1 MLTAL
6 ARGDIFR
13 PPGLHAKE
21 NQDAYP
27 AGLSVE
33 RGHPAVQHQAYRLRR
48 RQSNMTTHQQK
59 DRTEPARPIPLRRE
73 DARFITGHGRYT
85 DDINV
90 AGQAYAAFVRSDHA
104 HGELVRIDATEAAR
118 QSGVLA
124 ILTGADLLRAGVGFI
139 HRLPLKGFELGRTLD
154 TPRPG
159 LAQGRVRYVG
169 EPVAMVVAETGAQ
182 ASDAAALIRVDIAP
196 LPAVVDVERAI
207 APGAPVLWPE
217 APDNVAIR
225 WQSGDPAAIEAAF
238 AGAAH
243 VTRLKLVNTRIFA
256 NPIEPRSSIANYDAA
271 ADRFTWITPSQG
283 VRYMV
288 RVLCD
293 QVFKLPEKCMHVLTY
308 DVGGAFGSKEQP
320 YPEDVALLHA
330 AREIGRPVK
339 WRGTRGENLLSDNHA
354 RDAVIDCA
362 LALDKNGRFL
372 ALRASI
378 LASMGAYFGCN
389 GPNGSIRNTPWG
401 LPQVYRTPQVH
412 AEVIAAMT
420 NAAPIGPYR
429 GAGREQASYIV
440 ERLVDEAARQMKID
454 RVALRRCNLIPASAI
469 PYKSPSGRLYDSGE
483 FEAVMDKALR
493 LADWDGFSARA
504 KASAKRGRLR
514 GQGIANFLEC
524 VGGSWHEGS
533 HIRFADDGRVLL
545 VVATQSHGQSHETS
559 FPMVVAERLGVPYDR
574 IELRQGDSADL
585 PVAGFATVGSRSMIM
600 AGSALA
606 NTCDI
611 VISKGRKAAAHHL
624 EADEADIEFAQGV
637 FRVAGTDRGIGL
649 VELARE
655 VARSADGLPF
665 SSLNSEGD
673 YLAPDMHFPNGCHIC
688 EIEIDRETGAVAVE
702 RYVAVDDVG
711 TIINPPIVH
720 GQVHGG
726 VCQGLGQVFM
736 EHCQYSDDGQFL
748 TGSFMDYAMPR
759 ADDIPSLIT
768 EFHPVPSPKNPLG
781 VKGSGE
787 CGVTGSLPALMNAV
801 ADALHRAGASTEI
814 NMPMTPEKI
823 WRALHEALP

>member
-1 MLTAL
+1 MNEPRHESA
-6 ARGDIFR
+6 
-13 PPGLHAKE
+13 
-21 NQDAYP
+21 
-27 AGLSVE
+27 
-33 RGHPAVQHQAYRLRR
+33 
-48 RQSNMTTHQQK
+48 MTT
-59 DRTEPARPIPLRRE
+59 PVVLRRE
-73 DARFITGHGRYT
+73 DRRFITGQGRYT
-85 DDINV
+85 DDINIP
-90 AGQAYAAFVRSDHA
+90 GQAYAVFVRSDHA
-104 HGELVRIDATEAAR
+104 HGELVSIATEQALR
-118 QSGVLA
+118 QPGVLA
-124 ILTGADLLRAGVGFI
+124 VLTGSDLLNAGVGYI
-139 HRLPLKGFELGRTLD
+139 HRLPLKGFDLGRTLD

-169 EPVAMVVAETGAQ
+169 EPVAMVVAETAAQ
-182 ASDAAALIRVDIAP
+182 ASDAATMVGVTIAP
-196 LPAVVDVERAI
+196 LPAVVDVERAVEK
-207 APGAPVLWPE
+207 GAPVIWPE

-225 WQSGDPAAIEAAF
+225 WQSGDPAAVDAAF

-256 NPIEPRSSIANYDAA
+256 NPIEPRTSIAQYDAA
-271 ADRFTWITPSQG
+271 TDRYTWITPSQG

-293 QVFKLPEKCMHVLTY
+293 QVFKIPDEQMHVLTY

-330 AREIGRPVK
+330 ARALGRPVK
-339 WRGTRGENLLSDNHA
+339 WQGTRAENLLSDNHA

-362 LALDKNGRFL
+362 LALDGDGRFL
-372 ALRASI
+372 AIRASI

-401 LPQVYRTPQVH
+401 LPLVYRTPLMH
-412 AEVIAAMT
+412 AEVIAVMS

-429 GAGREQASYIV
+429 GAGREQASYIA
-440 ERLVDEAARQMKID
+440 ERLVDEAARQLKVD
-454 RVALRRCNLIPASAI
+454 RVELRRRNLIPVSAI
-469 PYKSPSGRLYDSGE
+469 PYKTPSGRLYDSGE

-493 LADWDGFSARA
+493 LSDWNGFAVRA
-504 KASAKRGRLR
+504 KASAERGLIR
-514 GQGIANFLEC
+514 GLGIANFLEC

-533 HIRFADDGRVLL
+533 HIRFGKDGRVLL
-545 VVATQSHGQSHETS
+545 VVATQSHGQGHETS
-559 FPMVVAERLGVPYDR
+559 FPQVVADRLGVPYDS

-585 PVAGFATVGSRSMIM
+585 PAAGFATVGSRSMIM

-606 NTCDI
+606 NTCSI
-611 VISKGRKAAAHHL
+611 VIEKGRKAAALHL
-624 EADEADIEFAQGV
+624 EADEADIEFTRGI
-637 FRVAGTDRGIGL
+637 FRVAGTDREIGL
-649 VELARE
+649 LDLAGK
-655 VARSADGLPF
+655 VALSSDALPF
-665 SSLNSEGD
+665 ASLDSEGD
-673 YLAPDMHFPNGCHIC
+673 YIAPDMHFPNGCHVC
-688 EIEIDRETGAVAVE
+688 EIELDPETGAITIE

-736 EHCQYSDDGQFL
+736 EHCQYSEDGQFL

-759 ADDIPSLIT
+759 ADSIPSIVT

-801 ADALHRAGASTEI
+801 ADALVRAGAAPDI
-814 NMPMTPEKI
+814 NMPATPEKI
-823 WRALHEALP
+823 WRALHDGTRDKNQQSGRSS

>member
-1 MLTAL
+1 MND
-6 ARGDIFR
+6 AR
-13 PPGLHAKE
+13 HE
-21 NQDAYP
+21 DASP
-27 AGLSVE
+27 S
-33 RGHPAVQHQAYRLRR
+33 RAV
-48 RQSNMTTHQQK
+48 
-59 DRTEPARPIPLRRE
+59 LRRE
-73 DARFITGHGRYT
+73 DARFVTGRGRYT
-85 DDINV
+85 DDINIP
-90 AGQAYAAFVRSDHA
+90 GQAYVTFVRSDHA
-104 HGELVRIDATEAAR
+104 HGELLSIDIAEASR
-118 QSGVLA
+118 QLGVLRVF
-124 ILTGADLLRAGVGFI
+124 IGDDLARAGVGFI
-139 HRLPLKGFELGRTLD
+139 HRLPLKGFDLGQTLD
-154 TPRPG
+154 TPRPA

-169 EPVAMVVAETGAQ
+169 EPVAMVVAETAAQ
-182 ASDAAALIRVDIAP
+182 AGDAAAMIGVNIAP
-196 LPAVVDVERAI
+196 LPAVVDVARAI
-207 APGAPVLWPE
+207 SKGAPVIWPE

-225 WQSGDPAAIEAAF
+225 WRSGDPAAVDAAF

-243 VTRLKLVNTRIFA
+243 VTRLQLINTRIFA
-256 NPIEPRSSIANYDAA
+256 NPIEPRTSIAQYDAA
-271 ADRFTWITPSQG
+271 VDRFTWITPSQG

-293 QVFKLPEKCMHVLTY
+293 QVFKIPDERMHVLTY

-330 AREIGRPVK
+330 ARVLGRPVK
-339 WRGTRGENLLSDNHA
+339 WQATRSENLLSDNHA

-362 LALDKNGRFL
+362 LALDADGQFL
-372 ALRASI
+372 ALRADI

-401 LPQVYRTPQVH
+401 LPLVYRTPLVH
-412 AEVIAAMT
+412 AEVTAAMT

-440 ERLVDEAARQMKID
+440 ERLVEEAARQMKID
-454 RVALRRCNLIPASAI
+454 RVELRRRNLIPATAI
-469 PYKSPSGRLYDSGE
+469 PYKSPSGRLYDSGA

-493 LADWDGFSARA
+493 LSDWSGFAARA
-504 KASAKRGRLR
+504 ALSAKRGLIR

-533 HIRFADDGRVLL
+533 HIRFTEEGRVLL
-545 VVATQSHGQSHETS
+545 VVATQSHGQGHETS
-559 FPMVVAERLGVPYDR
+559 FPQVVADRLGVPYEA

-585 PVAGFATVGSRSMIM
+585 PAAGFATVGSRSMIM

-606 NTCDI
+606 NTCGII
-611 VISKGRKAAAHHL
+611 VEKGRKAAAQHL
-624 EADEADIEFAQGV
+624 EADEGDIEFSRGT
-637 FRVAGTDRGIGL
+637 FRVAGTDRAIGL
-649 VELARE
+649 LDLAQR
-655 VARSADGLPF
+655 VALSADGLPF
-665 SSLNSEGD
+665 ASLDSEGD
-673 YLAPDMHFPNGCHIC
+673 YIAPDMHFPNGCHVC
-688 EIEIDRETGAVAVE
+688 EIEVDPETGMIAVD

-736 EHCQYSDDGQFL
+736 EHCQYDNTGQFL

-759 ADDIPSLIT
+759 ADSIPSITT

-801 ADALHRAGASTEI
+801 ADALARAGASPEI
-814 NMPMTPEKI
+814 DMPVTPEKI
-823 WRALHEALP
+823 WQALRGT

>member
-1 MLTAL
+1 MN
-6 ARGDIFR
+6 D
-13 PPGLHAKE
+13 PGHE
-21 NQDAYP
+21 DTP
-27 AGLSVE
+27 TS
-33 RGHPAVQHQAYRLRR
+33 RAV
-48 RQSNMTTHQQK
+48 
-59 DRTEPARPIPLRRE
+59 LRRE
-73 DARFITGHGRYT
+73 DARFVTGRGRYT
-85 DDINV
+85 DDVNIP
-90 AGQAYAAFVRSDHA
+90 GQSYVTFVRSDHA
-104 HGELVRIDATEAAR
+104 HGELLSINIAEASR
-118 QSGVLA
+118 QPGVLRVF
-124 ILTGADLLRAGVGFI
+124 TGDDLARAGVGFI
-139 HRLPLKGFELGRTLD
+139 HRLPLKGFDLGQTLD

-169 EPVAMVVAETGAQ
+169 EPVAMVVAETAAQ
-182 ASDAAALIRVDIAP
+182 AGDAAAMIGVKIAP
-196 LPAVVDVERAI
+196 LPAVVDVETAI
-207 APGAPVLWPE
+207 DHGAPIIWQE

-225 WQSGDPAAIEAAF
+225 WQNVDPGAVDAAF

-243 VTRLKLVNTRIFA
+243 VTRLKLINTRIFA
-256 NPIEPRSSIANYDAA
+256 NPIEPRTSIAQYDAA
-271 ADRFTWITPSQG
+271 TDRFTWITPSQG

-293 QVFKLPEKCMHVLTY
+293 QVFKIPDERMHVLTY

-330 AREIGRPVK
+330 ARVLGRPVK
-339 WRGTRGENLLSDNHA
+339 WQGTRSENLLSDNHA

-362 LALDKNGRFL
+362 LALDADGQFL
-372 ALRASI
+372 ALRAHI

-401 LPQVYRTPQVH
+401 LPLVYRTPLVH
-412 AEVIAAMT
+412 AQVTAAMT

-440 ERLVDEAARQMKID
+440 ERLVEEAARQMKID
-454 RVALRRCNLIPASAI
+454 RVELRRRNLIPATAI
-469 PYKSPSGRLYDSGE
+469 PYQTPSGRLYDSGA
-483 FEAVMDKALR
+483 FEAIMDKALR
-493 LADWDGFSARA
+493 LSDWNGFAARA
-504 KASAKRGRLR
+504 ALSAKRGLIR

-533 HIRFADDGRVLL
+533 HIRFTKEGRILL
-545 VVATQSHGQSHETS
+545 VVATQSHGQGHETS
-559 FPMVVAERLGVPYDR
+559 FPQVVADRLGVPYEA
-574 IELRQGDSADL
+574 IELRQGDSTDL
-585 PVAGFATVGSRSMIM
+585 PAAGFATVGSRSMIM

-606 NTCDI
+606 NTCSLI
-611 VISKGRKAAAHHL
+611 IEKGRQAAAQHL
-624 EADEADIEFAQGV
+624 EADEGDIEFFRGT
-637 FRVAGTDRGIGL
+637 FRVAGTDRAIGL
-649 VELARE
+649 LDLAQR
-655 VARSADGLPF
+655 VALSSDGLPF
-665 SSLNSEGD
+665 ASLDTEGD
-673 YLAPDMHFPNGCHIC
+673 YIAPDMHFPNGCHVC
-688 EIEIDRETGAVAVE
+688 EVEVDPETGMIVVD

-736 EHCQYSDDGQFL
+736 EHCQYGDDGQFL

-759 ADDIPSLIT
+759 ADSIPSITT

-801 ADALHRAGASTEI
+801 ADALARAGGSPEI
-814 NMPMTPEKI
+814 DMPVTPEKI
-823 WRALHEALP
+823 WRALRGVMQGPKHH

>member
-1 MLTAL
+1 MND
-6 ARGDIFR
+6 ARHD
-13 PPGLHAKE
+13 
-21 NQDAYP
+21 DA
-27 AGLSVE
+27 ATS
-33 RGHPAVQHQAYRLRR
+33 
-48 RQSNMTTHQQK
+48 
-59 DRTEPARPIPLRRE
+59 RTVLRRE
-73 DARFITGHGRYT
+73 DGRFVTGRGRYT
-85 DDINV
+85 DDINIP
-90 AGQAYAAFVRSDHA
+90 GQAYVTFVRSDHA
-104 HGELVRIDATEAAR
+104 HGELLSIDMAEASR
-118 QSGVLA
+118 QPGVLRVF
-124 ILTGADLLRAGVGFI
+124 TGDDLARAGVGFI
-139 HRLPLKGFELGRTLD
+139 HRLPLKGFDLGQTLD

-169 EPVAMVVAETGAQ
+169 EPIAMVVAETAAQ
-182 ASDAAALIRVDIAP
+182 AGDAAAMVGVNIAP
-196 LPAVVDVERAI
+196 LRAVVDVERAI
-207 APGAPVLWPE
+207 DNGAPVIWSE

-225 WQSGDPAAIEAAF
+225 WQSGDPAAVDEVF

-256 NPIEPRSSIANYDAA
+256 NPIEPRTSIAQYDAA

-293 QVFKLPEKCMHVLTY
+293 QVFKIPDEQMHVLTY

-330 AREIGRPVK
+330 ARVLGRPVK
-339 WRGTRGENLLSDNHA
+339 WQGTRSENLLSDNHA

-362 LALDKNGRFL
+362 LALDADGQFL
-372 ALRASI
+372 ALRAHI

-401 LPQVYRTPQVH
+401 LPLVYRTPLVH
-412 AEVIAAMT
+412 AQVTAAMT

-440 ERLVDEAARQMKID
+440 ERLVEEAARQMKID
-454 RVALRRCNLIPASAI
+454 RVELRRRNLIPAMAI
-469 PYKSPSGRLYDSGE
+469 PYQSPSGRLYDSGA
-483 FEAVMDKALR
+483 FEAVMDKALH
-493 LADWDGFSARA
+493 LSDWSGFPARA
-504 KASAKRGRLR
+504 ASSAKRGLIR

-533 HIRFADDGRVLL
+533 HIRFAKEGRVLL
-545 VVATQSHGQSHETS
+545 VVATQSHGQGHETS
-559 FPMVVAERLGVPYDR
+559 FPQVVADRLGVPYEA

-585 PVAGFATVGSRSMIM
+585 PAAGFATVGSRSMIM

-606 NTCDI
+606 NTCGLI
-611 VISKGRKAAAHHL
+611 VEKGRKAAAQQL
-624 EADEADIEFAQGV
+624 EADEGDIEFSRGT
-637 FRVAGTDRGIGL
+637 FRVAGTDRAIGL
-649 VELARE
+649 LDLAQR
-655 VARSADGLPF
+655 VALSSDGLPF
-665 SSLNSEGD
+665 ASLDSEGD
-673 YLAPDMHFPNGCHIC
+673 YIAPDMHFPNGCHVC
-688 EIEIDRETGAVAVE
+688 EIEVDPETGMIVVD

-736 EHCQYSDDGQFL
+736 EHCQYGDDGQFL

-759 ADDIPSLIT
+759 ADSIPSITT

-801 ADALHRAGASTEI
+801 ADALARAGASPEI
-814 NMPMTPEKI
+814 DMPVTPEKI
-823 WRALHEALP
+823 WRALRGSREA

>member
-1 MLTAL
+1 MNEPRHESA
-6 ARGDIFR
+6 
-13 PPGLHAKE
+13 
-21 NQDAYP
+21 
-27 AGLSVE
+27 
-33 RGHPAVQHQAYRLRR
+33 
-48 RQSNMTTHQQK
+48 MTT
-59 DRTEPARPIPLRRE
+59 PVVLRRE
-73 DARFITGHGRYT
+73 DRRFITGQGRYT
-85 DDINV
+85 DDINIP
-90 AGQAYAAFVRSDHA
+90 GQAYAVFVRSDHA
-104 HGELVRIDATEAAR
+104 HGELVSIATEQALR
-118 QSGVLA
+118 QPGVLA
-124 ILTGADLLRAGVGFI
+124 VLTGSDLLNAGVGYI
-139 HRLPLKGFELGRTLD
+139 HRLPLKGFDLGRTLD

-169 EPVAMVVAETGAQ
+169 EPVAMVVAETAAQ
-182 ASDAAALIRVDIAP
+182 ASDAATMVGVTIAP
-196 LPAVVDVERAI
+196 LPAVVDVERAVEK
-207 APGAPVLWPE
+207 GAPVIWPE

-225 WQSGDPAAIEAAF
+225 WQSGDPAAVDAAF

-256 NPIEPRSSIANYDAA
+256 NPIEPRTSIAQYDAA
-271 ADRFTWITPSQG
+271 TDRYTWITPSQG

-293 QVFKLPEKCMHVLTY
+293 QVFKIPDEQMHVLTY

-330 AREIGRPVK
+330 ARALGRPVK
-339 WRGTRGENLLSDNHA
+339 WQGTRAENLLSDNHA

-362 LALDKNGRFL
+362 LALDGDGRFL
-372 ALRASI
+372 AIRASI

-401 LPQVYRTPQVH
+401 LPLVYRTPLMH
-412 AEVIAAMT
+412 AEVIAVMS

-429 GAGREQASYIV
+429 GAGREQASYIA
-440 ERLVDEAARQMKID
+440 ERLVDEAARQLKFD
-454 RVALRRCNLIPASAI
+454 RVELRRRNLIPVSAI
-469 PYKSPSGRLYDSGE
+469 PYKTPSGRLYDSGE

-493 LADWDGFSARA
+493 LSDWNGFAVRA
-504 KASAKRGRLR
+504 KASAERGLIR
-514 GQGIANFLEC
+514 GLGIANFLEC

-533 HIRFADDGRVLL
+533 HIRFGKDGRVRL
-545 VVATQSHGQSHETS
+545 VVATQSHGQGHETS
-559 FPMVVAERLGVPYDR
+559 FPQVVADRLGVPYDS

-585 PVAGFATVGSRSMIM
+585 PAAGFATVGSRSMIM

-606 NTCDI
+606 NTCSI
-611 VISKGRKAAAHHL
+611 VIEKGRKAAALHL
-624 EADEADIEFAQGV
+624 EADEADIEFTRGI
-637 FRVAGTDRGIGL
+637 FRVAGTDREIGL
-649 VELARE
+649 LDLAGK
-655 VARSADGLPF
+655 VALSSDALPF
-665 SSLNSEGD
+665 ASLDSEGD
-673 YLAPDMHFPNGCHIC
+673 YIAPDMHFPNGCHVC
-688 EIEIDRETGAVAVE
+688 EIELDPETGAITIE

-736 EHCQYSDDGQFL
+736 EHCQYSEDGQFL

-759 ADDIPSLIT
+759 ADSIPSIVT

-801 ADALHRAGASTEI
+801 ADALVRAGAAPDI
-814 NMPMTPEKI
+814 NMPATPEKI
-823 WRALHEALP
+823 WRALHDGTRDKNQQSGRSS

>member
-1 MLTAL
+1 MNDPRHEDTSTS
-6 ARGDIFR
+6 R
-13 PPGLHAKE
+13 
-21 NQDAYP
+21 
-27 AGLSVE
+27 SV
-33 RGHPAVQHQAYRLRR
+33 
-48 RQSNMTTHQQK
+48 
-59 DRTEPARPIPLRRE
+59 LRRE
-73 DARFITGHGRYT
+73 DTRFVTGRGRYT
-85 DDINV
+85 DDINIP
-90 AGQAYAAFVRSDHA
+90 GQSYVTFVRSDHA
-104 HGELVRIDATEAAR
+104 HGELLSIDIAEASR
-118 QSGVLA
+118 QPGVLRVF
-124 ILTGADLLRAGVGFI
+124 TGDDLARAGVGFI
-139 HRLPLKGFELGRTLD
+139 HRLPLKGFDLGETLD

-169 EPVAMVVAETGAQ
+169 EPVAMVVAETAAQ
-182 ASDAAALIRVDIAP
+182 AGDAAAMIGVNIAP

-207 APGAPVLWPE
+207 DHGAPIIWQE
-217 APDNVAIR
+217 APDNVSIR
-225 WQSGDPAAIEAAF
+225 WQNGDPAAVDAAF

-243 VTRLKLVNTRIFA
+243 VTHLKLVNTRIFA
-256 NPIEPRSSIANYDAA
+256 NPIEPRTSIAQYDAA

-293 QVFKLPEKCMHVLTY
+293 QVFKIPDERMHVLTY

-330 AREIGRPVK
+330 ARVLGRPVK
-339 WRGTRGENLLSDNHA
+339 WQGTRSENLISDNHA

-362 LALDKNGRFL
+362 LALDSDGQFL
-372 ALRASI
+372 ALRAHI

-401 LPQVYRTPQVH
+401 LPLVYRTPLVH
-412 AEVIAAMT
+412 AQVTAAMT

-440 ERLVDEAARQMKID
+440 ERLVEEAARQMKID
-454 RVALRRCNLIPASAI
+454 RVELRRRNLIPATAI
-469 PYKSPSGRLYDSGE
+469 PYQTPSGRLYDSGA
-483 FEAVMDKALR
+483 FEAIMDKALR
-493 LADWDGFSARA
+493 LSDWSGFAARA
-504 KASAKRGRLR
+504 ALSAKRGLIR

-524 VGGSWHEGS
+524 VGGSWHESS
-533 HIRFADDGRVLL
+533 HIRFTEDGRVLL
-545 VVATQSHGQSHETS
+545 VVATQSHGQGHETS
-559 FPMVVAERLGVPYDR
+559 FPQVVADRLGVPYEA

-585 PVAGFATVGSRSMIM
+585 PAAGFATVGSRSMIM

-606 NTCDI
+606 NTCGLI
-611 VISKGRKAAAHHL
+611 VEKGRKAAAQHL
-624 EADEADIEFAQGV
+624 EADEGDIEFSRGA
-637 FRVAGTDRGIGL
+637 FRVAGTDRAIGL
-649 VELARE
+649 LDLAQR
-655 VARSADGLPF
+655 VAFSSDGLPF
-665 SSLNSEGD
+665 ASLDSEGD
-673 YLAPDMHFPNGCHIC
+673 YIAPDMHFPNGCHVC
-688 EIEIDRETGAVAVE
+688 EIEVDPETGMIIVD

-736 EHCQYSDDGQFL
+736 EHCQYGDDGQFL

-759 ADDIPSLIT
+759 ADSIPSITT

-801 ADALHRAGASTEI
+801 ADALARAGASTEI
-814 NMPMTPEKI
+814 DMPVTPEKI
-823 WRALHEALP
+823 WRALRSIYARPRDH